1 MGINIDQVQHK
12 VNSFNADRKA
22 RQDDFNK
29 VRMDFSDKLKQFD
42 ADISV
47 CGYVKEFDGG
57 VAVSDIIFIF
67 FNSSKT

>member
-29 VRMDFSDKLKQFD
+29 VRMD
-42 ADISV
+42 
-47 CGYVKEFDGG
+47 
-57 VAVSDIIFIF
+57 
-67 FNSSKT
+67 